1 MKKIALCLMYLLFVS
16 IISFAQNTQK
26 IALKKGQKFVQQISG
41 NVVISQQVM
50 GQSIDSKIDMASVN
64 TIEVKDIKD
73 TGYSLAYTITKLK
86 MNMSAM
92 GQDMNYDSDKKD
104 NDSTMGKGMSK
115 LLNNPKNID
124 IDLMGKVTNNT
135 KDTNDTNSD
144 GDMMTGLQNMLGNP
158 DAFLVIPSKA
168 KVGYSWSDSVNKDD
182 TKSNTTYTIKE
193 LKGNDATVSVK
204 GTMQV
209 SQKAQT
215 QNMEFTSNSTGS
227 FKGDLIVDI
236 KTGIVKQ
243 RNSSVETTGTV
254 DIMGQQI
261 PMTTKVSSESFVKSM
276 Q

>member
-1 MKKIALCLMYLLFVS
+1 MKKIALCLTYLLFVS
-16 IISFAQNTQK
+16 VISFAQNTEK
-26 IALKKGQKFVQQISG
+26 IALKKGQKFMQQISG

-73 TGYSLAYTITKLK
+73 TGYSLTYTITKLK

-104 NDSTMGKGMSK
+104 NDSTMGKSMSK
-115 LLNNPKNID
+115 LLNNPKNVD
-124 IDLMGKVTNNT
+124 IDLMGKVTNTT
-135 KDTNDTNSD
+135 KDTNDTISD
-144 GDMMTGLQNMLGNP
+144 GDMMAGLQSMLGNP
-158 DAFLVIPSKA
+158 DAFLVIPKA

-209 SQKAQT
+209 SQKAQA

-227 FKGDLIVDI
+227 FNGDLIVDI
-236 KTGIVKQ
+236 KTGVVKQ
-243 RNSSVETTGTV
+243 RNSTVETTGTV

-261 PMTTKVSSESFVKSM
+261 PMTTKVTSESIVKSM
-276 Q
+276 